1 MYIFVILL
9 AILTSCLWLL
19 PKYRQS
25 CDRNVIAL
33 KSSGAGCLGLI
44 VLLALSGI
52 LVALL
57 RPPEILILLVLI
69 AFLFVP
75 IIALLFSSFMAVK
88 LHTWQK
94 GTGKAPAVRAA
105 LYFLCFTLI
114 GILIWSTG
122 TYLKMR
128 EFQERWRMVCSGRM
142 EGVSSISLEQR
153 LLHPVFWKFA
163 AQVVIVSPDGGRKTL
178 PLPEAFNGT
187 QLVNLYELPA
197 GKGSSP
203 SLILFADAFRIA
215 AVDPVAMR
223 VHTVRREKNAVFL
236 DEKEITAWN
245 LFKRAKYLGAMRG
258 NKFVPPEMSRE
269 TPLKSMY
276 E

>member
-19 PKYRQS
+19 PKYRRS
-25 CDRNVIAL
+25 NDRNVIAL

-52 LVALL
+52 FVALL

-114 GILIWSTG
+114 GILIWSAG

-128 EFQERWRMVCSGRM
+128 EFQERWRMDCSGRID
-142 EGVSSISLEQR
+142 GVASVSLEQR

-163 AQVVIVSPDGGRKTL
+163 ARVVAVSPDGSRKTV
-178 PLPEAFNGT
+178 PLPDTFNGT

-197 GKGSSP
+197 VKGVSP
-203 SLILFADAFRIA
+203 GLILFADAFRIA
-215 AVDPVAMR
+215 AVDPAAMR
-223 VHTVRREKNAVFL
+223 VHSVRREKNAVFL
-236 DEKEITAWN
+236 DEQEITAWN